1 MTSGVRTGAAR
12 HARRHQDPNPPSR
25 QAAAGACFALVAI
38 AWIAQLFLRET
49 YPPGHPLR
57 LAVTAMLT
65 ACVALLAW
73 TQVRVIRSQDEFP
86 APCTPRPWP
95 LPSRPRSW
103 PRWRS
108 ALLTPRDS

>member
-1 MTSGVRTGAAR
+1 MPEGTRTPTR
-12 HARRHQDPNPPSR
+12 P
-25 QAAAGACFALVAI
+25 AGRLPLAACFALVAI

-73 TQVRVIRSQDEFP
+73 TQVRVIRSQDEFTRTVHATALAIAFP
-86 APCTPRPWP
+86 ASVVAT
-95 LPSRPRSW
+95 L
-103 PRWRS
+103 
-108 ALLTPRDS
+108 ALGLAHAEGLLTQADPTTSPP